1 MKKLTA
7 LSLALFSLSLA
18 PAAFGQGLCHSYY
31 NDTKRLSDNLAS
43 LDPNSPVVKSNIPK
57 LYDSAMGCTQN
68 CSGAE
73 FTFCAGIA
81 ERIAKDDPTGM
92 DRSHMSESQKRA
104 LAEIRAAGESAN
116 KWAPRAPVPM
126 QMPDLQLQSGEK
138 NNIPTQWGVGVDNL
152 QASLYEIAASFNN
165 EDSPS
170 WRRLMSDAEVKR
182 ANANAAYYMPDSF
195 FDATITRIAHAL
207 PFILFYGSIP
217 LGIFALYRYSTK
229 RKPDTNSSK
238 SPS

>member
-57 LYDSAMGCTQN
+57 LYNSAMACTQN

-92 DRSHMSESQKRA
+92 NRSSMTEGQKA
-104 LAEIRAAGESAN
+104 LMKQLNTYAAEREARAAD
-116 KWAPRAPVPM
+116 KV
-126 QMPDLQLQSGEK
+126 
-138 NNIPTQWGVGVDNL
+138 
-152 QASLYEIAASFNN
+152 LYTGPGNTSYA
-165 EDSPS
+165 
-170 WRRLMSDAEVKR
+170 K
-182 ANANAAYYMPDSF
+182 
-195 FDATITRIAHAL
+195 
-207 PFILFYGSIP
+207 
-217 LGIFALYRYSTK
+217 
-229 RKPDTNSSK
+229 
-238 SPS
+238 